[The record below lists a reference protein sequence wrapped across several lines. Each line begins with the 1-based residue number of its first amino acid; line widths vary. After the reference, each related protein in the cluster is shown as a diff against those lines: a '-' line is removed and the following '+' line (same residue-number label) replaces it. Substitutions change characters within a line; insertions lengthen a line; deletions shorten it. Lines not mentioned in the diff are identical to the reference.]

1 MWLQTKFFPSYKVAD
16 YIASST
22 KILYK
27 TRVCVLEQVLL
38 YPELYA
44 WMEWTSTRIELGTSK
59 RVGCLGLSHI
69 HVGASHIALF
79 FCIVWQWNHI
89 CIVILLKK

>member
-44 WMEWTSTRIELGTSK
+44 
-59 RVGCLGLSHI
+59 
-69 HVGASHIALF
+69 
-79 FCIVWQWNHI
+79 
-89 CIVILLKK
+89 